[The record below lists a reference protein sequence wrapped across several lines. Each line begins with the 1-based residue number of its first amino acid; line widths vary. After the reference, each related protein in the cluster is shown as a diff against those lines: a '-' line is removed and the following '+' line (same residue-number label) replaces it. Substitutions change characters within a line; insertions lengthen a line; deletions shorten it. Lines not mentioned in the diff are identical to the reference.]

1 MGPQRNQH
9 AFQPPV
15 AGAPLSGLSCSPV
28 YPLLAD
34 GTSPGNTSEEE
45 PGPKQEGTWR
55 VPPGLFIRN
64 VLIVLCTVLLNVY
77 IV

>member
-15 AGAPLSGLSCSPV
+15 AGGTIVRIELFTCISV
-28 YPLLAD
+28 LAD

-55 VPPGLFIRN
+55 GPPGLYIRN